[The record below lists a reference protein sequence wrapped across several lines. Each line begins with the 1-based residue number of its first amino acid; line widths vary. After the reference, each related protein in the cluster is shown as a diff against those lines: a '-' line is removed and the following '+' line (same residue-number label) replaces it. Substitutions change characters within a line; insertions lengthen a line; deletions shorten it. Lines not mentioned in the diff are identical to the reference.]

1 MIDILKSYLKNEEY
15 YLIQTKNS
23 VIIINYNKIIT
34 MEDDLLVLLIDNQKY
49 KFKGKNFK
57 IIKSID
63 KSLELKGNIESFE
76 KI

>member
-15 YLIQTKNS
+15 YIIQTKNS
-23 VIIINYNKIIT
+23 IIIINYNKIVT
-34 MEDDLLVLLIDNQKY
+34 MQDDLLVLLINNQKY
-49 KFKGKNFK
+49 KFKGNNFK

-63 KSLELKGNIESFE
+63 KSLELKGNVESFE